1 MSHRAAIGLA
11 AGGALLV
18 AMEFV
23 AGGSW
28 KQWSLAHN
36 VQEQVRQQSMQ
47 KPGGSLL
54 APESAPDSTAAEVHE
69 RPEDRYYADLRAQLR
84 WVETRMAGGKMLTP
98 DLESRMLL
106 AKSAAVRA
114 GLSEVGLG
122 FQDVYG
128 IINAE
133 TSWVPR
139 TGSSKDGT
147 PNLGVAQF
155 EPATAQALGLRDPHD
170 VVEAVHVAAVH
181 MKEAAQWSRNRIA
194 GLKLTRQ
201 QQAEKLR
208 EGVSIY
214 YNLSSRGRA
223 EWNGRNTD
231 KLPIETNRHIQNARL
246 GAKEAASLDAQLQA
260 VAKMQRAGPSI
271 LTAAA
276 AP

>member
-1 MSHRAAIGLA
+1 M
-11 AGGALLV
+11 V
-18 AMEFV
+18 AM
-23 AGGSW
+23 GGW
-28 KQWSLAHN
+28 QQWLPARN
-36 VQEQVRQQSMQ
+36 VQEQARLQSMQ
-47 KPGGSLL
+47 SSDGPLVT
-54 APESAPDSTAAEVHE
+54 PDAAQETVARLPE
-69 RPEDRYYADLRAQLR
+69 RPEDGYYAELRARLR
-84 WVETRMAGGKMLTP
+84 WVETRMAGGRMLTP
-98 DLESRMLL
+98 DTESRMLL
-106 AKSAAVRA
+106 AKSAAQRA
-114 GLSEVGLG
+114 NLSEVGLG

-139 TGSSKDGT
+139 TGASKDGT

-181 MKEAAQWSRNRIA
+181 MKEAAQWSRARIA

-231 KLPIETNRHIQNARL
+231 QLPIETNRHILNARL
-246 GAKEAASLDAQLQA
+246 GAKEATALEAQLQA
-260 VAKMQRAGPSI
+260 VARMRRAGAEVV
-271 LTAAA
+271 TAAA
-276 AP
+276 TP

>member
-11 AGGALLV
+11 VGGALVV
-18 AMEFV
+18 AMELIAV
-23 AGGSW
+23 GSW
-28 KQWSLAHN
+28 QQLSPARN
-36 VQEQVRQQSMQ
+36 VQVQVRQQSMQ
-47 KPGGSLL
+47 TQDGSLVVQ
-54 APESAPDSTAAEVHE
+54 EVEQDAAVEVHE
-69 RPEDRYYADLRAQLR
+69 RPEDHYYAGLRAKLR

-98 DLESRMLL
+98 DPESRMLL
-106 AKSAAVRA
+106 AKSAAERA

-139 TGSSKDGT
+139 TGASKDGT

-181 MKEAAQWSRNRIA
+181 MKEAAQWSRGRIA

-246 GAKEAASLDAQLQA
+246 GAKEATSLDAQLQA
-260 VAKMQRAGPSI
+260 VAKMRRAGPPV
-271 LTAAA
+271 LTASAI
-276 AP
+276 P

>member
-11 AGGALLV
+11 VGGVLVVALEWV
-18 AMEFV
+18 AL
-23 AGGSW
+23 GSAQ
-28 KQWSLAHN
+28 QWLPARN
-36 VQEQVRQQSMQ
+36 VQEQARLQSMQ
-47 KPGGSLL
+47 MPEAPRAAPGR
-54 APESAPDSTAAEVHE
+54 AEEVPSRLPE
-69 RPEDRYYADLRAQLR
+69 RPEDGYYAGIRSKLR

-98 DLESRMLL
+98 DTESRMLL
-106 AKSAAVRA
+106 AKSAAQRA
-114 GLSEVGLG
+114 NLSEVGLG

-139 TGSSKDGT
+139 TGASKDGT

-170 VVEAVHVAAVH
+170 VVEAVHVAAMH
-181 MKEAAQWSRNRIA
+181 MKEAAQWSRARIA
-194 GLKLTRQ
+194 GLKLSRQ

-223 EWNGRNTD
+223 EWNGHNTD
-231 KLPIETNRHIQNARL
+231 KLPVETNRHILNARL
-246 GAKEAASLDAQLQA
+246 GAREATALDAQLQA
-260 VAKMQRAGPSI
+260 VVRMRRASAEVV
-271 LTAAA
+271 TAAA
-276 AP
+276 TP